1 MTINNKKIN
10 VKHIEYKISKKCAK
24 LKDIEREKMKYIT

>member
-1 MTINNKKIN
+1 MTIKDKIIN

-24 LKDIEREKMKYIT
+24 LKEIEGEKVKYIS